1 MKTLKISIIGFGSV
15 GQGVARAIIS
25 KRAYLNKYGI
35 DIKVVGIADSKGCMI
50 REEGINLEEAIT
62 LKKQKGSVASG
73 DKVDDLIRNVEHDIV
88 VEVTPTNIETGEPGL
103 SNMLAAFEAG
113 RHVVTSNK
121 GPLALRFSELTE
133 AAEDNGVFFRYEATV
148 GGAVPMLN
156 LIHEA
161 LAGNTVKGI
170 EGILNGTCNYIL
182 TRMEE
187 EGMPYELVLKE
198 AQELGI
204 AETDPTYDVEG
215 IDSACKL
222 VIIANSVFEN
232 NATYKDVEVTGITRI
247 TPEALELA
255 SKNNYVI
262 KLVCEAVDG
271 ELTVAPRLV
280 PKRHPLAV
288 GGTLN
293 VASILTDLAG
303 RITII
308 GKGAGSIETAS
319 SILSDIIYIA
329 KHEGSLGKK
338 KPS

>member
-1 MKTLKISIIGFGSV
+1 MKTARISILGFGAV
-15 GQGVARAIIS
+15 GQGVASAVLA
-25 KRAYLNKYGI
+25 KREFLKKGGI
-35 DIKVVGIADSKGCMI
+35 DLRVVGISDSKGSAVNSK
-50 REEGINLEEAIT
+50 GIDLESA
-62 LKKQKGSVASG
+62 LKMKKQKGTIAGMESE
-73 DKVDDLIRNVEHDIV
+73 VDIIREVEHDIV
-88 VEVTPTNIETGEPGL
+88 VEATPTNIETGEPGL
-103 SNMLAAFEAG
+103 SNMLAAFESG

-121 GPLALRFSELTE
+121 GPLALRFTELKE

-148 GGAVPMLN
+148 GGAVPVFN
-156 LIHEA
+156 LVHEA
-161 LAGNTVKGI
+161 LAGNKVLGI

-182 TRMEE
+182 TRMAEE
-187 EGMPYELVLKE
+187 RMSYELVLKE

-204 AETDPTYDVEG
+204 AEADPTYDVEG

-222 VIIANSVFEN
+222 VIIANSIFGQD
-232 NATYKDVEVTGITRI
+232 ATYRDVEVTGITKI

-255 SKNNYVI
+255 NKNNYVV
-262 KLVCEAVDG
+262 KLVCEAGDK
-271 ELTVAPRLV
+271 LTVAPRLV

-319 SILSDIIYIA
+319 SILSDILYIA
-329 KHEGSLGKK
+329 RNS
-338 KPS
+338 